1 MRQHELIT
9 VKLLA
14 IVAVRLGQFR
24 VDCTTGISITLYT
37 NVVAELFYSSS
48 YHNMVWILAFTEERG
63 KKPKG

>member
-1 MRQHELIT
+1 MRQRQLIT

-48 YHNMVWILAFTEERG
+48 YHNMVWIRP
-63 KKPKG
+63 KPKR

>member
-24 VDCTTGISITLYT
+24 VDWTTGISITLYT
-37 NVVAELFYSSS
+37 NVVAELFYWSSPTTLTPRLVPGWGDV
-48 YHNMVWILAFTEERG
+48 ML
-63 KKPKG
+63 